1 MPGMGGL
8 QLLGEIKQRLP
19 DLPVMMVTALV
30 MTSDGG
36 KRPKCGAADFLTKPV
51 DFERLKAQLRQLPG

>member
-36 KRPKCGAADFLTKPV
+36 KRPSV
-51 DFERLKAQLRQLPG
+51 AQQTSLPSRSTLSA